1 MGIRLHS
8 RQKHLK
14 EFARVVAFEGRVM
27 KTFGTHL
34 ANLMHNEEI
43 KRNLPTLM
51 KFVALIAAVVVLF
64 TILFHFIMLYEG
76 QNHSWISGLYWV
88 MVVMSTLGF
97 GDITFQ
103 TDVGRL
109 FSVVVLLA
117 GVILLLT
124 VLPFAFIRFLY
135 APWLEEQ
142 MRLRVPRKVHDD
154 MEGHVVITARDA
166 IAPGLV
172 LRLQRDRIP
181 YVLIEPDPTQA
192 GFAHTDGLKVV
203 VGDFDNAETYRNV
216 RADKALL
223 VLANHN
229 DILNTNIALTVR
241 EAAPKVP
248 IAAISTDENAIDI
261 LTLAGVNH
269 VLPLKRW
276 LGEQLANR
284 VNTQQAGL
292 HRIGRYHSL
301 VIAELPVHNT
311 PFAGKTI
318 RNTRLREETGVS
330 IIGVWESGVLAPA
343 SPEVL
348 LTNTSVAVVM
358 GRQAELST
366 LDQGLSAYDNNPN
379 PVLIIGGG
387 SVGMSA
393 AQALADKK
401 VPFNLLEKSAVTCEL
416 LNGICNKVVIGD
428 ASDLRNLKAAG
439 IETAPSV
446 LITTNDDSINIYL
459 TAYCR
464 RLNPETRI
472 VSRITH
478 ERNLDSI
485 YRAGADFVLSY
496 ATLALDAISSIL
508 SGKELVVLG
517 EGVDLFSRRV
527 PSSLVGKSLAQSGI
541 GAMTG
546 LTVVAIRQ
554 NDDVITM
561 FTPSM
566 EIVQNMELVMI
577 GSHEQMEEFVQT
589 FERNK

>member
-1 MGIRLHS
+1 
-8 RQKHLK
+8 
-14 EFARVVAFEGRVM
+14 M

-51 KFVALIAAVVVLF
+51 KFIVLIAAVVLLF

-97 GDITFQ
+97 GDITFH
-103 TDVGRL
+103 TDLGRL
-109 FSVVVLLA
+109 FSVIVLLA

-142 MRLRVPRKVHDD
+142 MRLRVPRKVRDD
-154 MEGHVVITARDA
+154 MAGHVIITARDA
-166 IAPGLV
+166 ITPGLV
-172 LRLQRDRIP
+172 ARLHRDRIP
-181 YVLIEPDPTQA
+181 YVIIEPDPTQA

-223 VLANHN
+223 VFANHT
-229 DILNTNIALTVR
+229 DIINTNVALTVR
-241 EAAPKVP
+241 EVAPKVP
-248 IAAISTDENAIDI
+248 IAAISTDEHAIDI

-292 HRIGRYHSL
+292 HRIGSYHGL
-301 VIAELPVHNT
+301 TIAEIPIHNT
-311 PFAGKTI
+311 PLAGQTI
-318 RNTRLREETGVS
+318 RESRLREEIGVS
-330 IIGVWESGVLAPA
+330 IIGVWENGILSPA
-343 SPEVL
+343 SPEIL
-348 LTNTSVAVVM
+348 LTNNSVAVVM
-358 GRQAELST
+358 GPETELSK
-366 LDQGLSAYDNNPN
+366 LDQGLAEYDNNPN

-387 SVGMSA
+387 AVGLAA
-393 AQALADKK
+393 AQALAQKK
-401 VPFNLLEKSAVTCEL
+401 VPVNLLEKNEVACED
-416 LNGICNKVVIGD
+416 LNGFCNKVVVGD
-428 ASDLRNLKAAG
+428 ASDLRNLKSAG
-439 IETAPSV
+439 ILTAPSV
-446 LITTNDDSINIYL
+446 LITTNDDSVNIYL

-508 SGKELVVLG
+508 SGKELIVLG
-517 EGVDLFSRRV
+517 EGVDLFSREV
-527 PSSLVGKSLAQSGI
+527 PKSLIGKSLAQSGI

-546 LTVVAIRQ
+546 LTVVAIRKQ
-554 NDDVITM
+554 DEVITV

-566 EIVQNMELVMI
+566 ELLEGMELVMI
-577 GSHEQMEEFVQT
+577 GSHEQIEEFVQT
-589 FERNK
+589 YERNT